1 MPFPVHYP
9 DMFYRFVIKFVCK
22 WGKQMKH
29 RLESIRRDISKM
41 IEAGIYDKD
50 ELIKK
55 SQKLDMYIVEYIKK
69 RLLNNNGTPKE

>member
-1 MPFPVHYP
+1 
-9 DMFYRFVIKFVCK
+9 
-22 WGKQMKH
+22 MKH

-41 IEAGIYDKD
+41 IEAEIYDKD